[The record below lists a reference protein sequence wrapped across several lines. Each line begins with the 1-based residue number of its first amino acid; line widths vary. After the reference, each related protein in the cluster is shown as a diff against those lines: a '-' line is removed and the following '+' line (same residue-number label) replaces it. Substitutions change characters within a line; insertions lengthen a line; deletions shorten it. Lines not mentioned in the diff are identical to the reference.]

1 MADWLRPTLRR
12 RARMAQP
19 VVAQW
24 RDPAARVYLPPQ
36 PCQWGVPAHRVRAG
50 TIRSSKLD
58 VQVAGSADRGVAA
71 LLPPLSSANTPPK
84 PKKPKPPKKPVA

>member
-36 PCQWGVPAHRVRAG
+36 PCQWGIPAGVCAG

-58 VQVAGSADRGVAA
+58 VQVTGSADHGVAA
-71 LLPPLSSANTPPK
+71 LLPLPTSARRNWRT
-84 PKKPKPPKKPVA
+84 VH

>member
-36 PCQWGVPAHRVRAG
+36 PCQWGIPAPGERRYHSFIEVGR
-50 TIRSSKLD
+50 
-58 VQVAGSADRGVAA
+58 
-71 LLPPLSSANTPPK
+71 
-84 PKKPKPPKKPVA
+84 

>member
-36 PCQWGVPAHRVRAG
+36 PCQWGIPAGCAQVPFARRSWTCKSRALPIVASLPGCHR
-50 TIRSSKLD
+50 
-58 VQVAGSADRGVAA
+58 
-71 LLPPLSSANTPPK
+71 
-84 PKKPKPPKKPVA
+84 